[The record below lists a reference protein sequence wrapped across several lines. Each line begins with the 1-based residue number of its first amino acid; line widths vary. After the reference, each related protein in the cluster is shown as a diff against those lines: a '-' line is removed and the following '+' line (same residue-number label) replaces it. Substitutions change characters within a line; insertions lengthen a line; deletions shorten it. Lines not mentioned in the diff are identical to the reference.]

1 MKIRLL
7 KPYLF
12 HAEGAVIDT
21 FGDPVC
27 QLLIE
32 RGAAERIS
40 EPQQKAK
47 RRGARTH
54 RGKRIET
61 AAVDKPTG

>member
-7 KPYLF
+7 KPYIM
-12 HAEGAVIDT
+12 HPAGAVIDT

-32 RGAAERIS
+32 RGAAERVI

-47 RRGARTH
+47 RRGAHPH
-54 RGKRIET
+54 RGRKIET
-61 AAVDKPTG
+61 AAIQSPEG